1 MPAAAALV
9 GDETGSVT
17 EANSAVRPSLLMN

>member
-9 GDETGSVT
+9 GDETGSAI
-17 EANSAVRPSLLMN
+17 EANSAVRPSLLMS